1 MNFDFLPDKLFV
13 CVFAPLFIAI
23 LVVILYAVQ
32 TMLTSNPKPAEVAH
46 DNYIRC
52 VEAETKLAKKN
63 GTYLDVKY
71 CEAIL
76 APFKQ

>member
-32 TMLTSNPKPAEVAH
+32 AMLTSNPKPAEVAH

-52 VEAETKLAKKN
+52 VETETRLAKKN
-63 GTYLDVKY
+63 GAYLDVKY
-71 CEAIL
+71 CEGYLSSI
-76 APFKQ
+76 

>member
-32 TMLTSNPKPAEVAH
+32 AMLTSNPKPAEVAH

-52 VEAETKLAKKN
+52 VETETR
-63 GTYLDVKY
+63 
-71 CEAIL
+71 
-76 APFKQ
+76 

>member
-1 MNFDFLPDKLFV
+1 M
-13 CVFAPLFIAI
+13 
-23 LVVILYAVQ
+23 
-32 TMLTSNPKPAEVAH
+32 MLTSNPKPAEVAH

-63 GTYLDVKY
+63 GTYLDAKY